1 MDFAFCIAAVAP
13 LRKEPSHKSE
23 MVSQLL
29 LGETGKVLNIE
40 KDFVLI
46 ECTYDGYQGWI
57 QKKQIVF
64 NKHLPKSDGYF
75 TKAVQ
80 DIFFSHIVC
89 RVSLGT
95 PYYKDKVV
103 LENCLISYPFLQERY
118 LSFNEK
124 NILALLEEYMYTPY
138 LWGGKS
144 TFGIDCSGLTQ
155 QLFKV
160 MGIYLPR
167 DAYQQLTFGEEVAFL
182 SEAICGDLAFFDN
195 EEGRITHVGILIN
208 NSNVIHASGTVR
220 LDKIDMGGIINT
232 ETGERTHKLRIVKR
246 YSINN

>member
-1 MDFAFCIAAVAP
+1 MNYVFCIAAVAP

-23 MVSQLL
+23 MVNQLL
-29 LGETGKVLNIE
+29 LGETGKVLSIE

-64 NKHLPKSDGYF
+64 KNHLPKPDGYF
-75 TKAVQ
+75 TKAIQ
-80 DIFFSHIVC
+80 NIYISHSVC

-95 PYYKDKVV
+95 PYYHDKVV
-103 LENCLISYPFLQERY
+103 LDNYQISYPFLEERNFT
-118 LSFNEK
+118 FNEK
-124 NILALLEEYMYTPY
+124 NILTLLEEYMFAPY

-155 QLFKV
+155 QVFKL

-167 DAYQQLTFGEEVAFL
+167 DASQQITVGNEVAFL

-195 EEGRITHVGILIN
+195 DEGNIIHVGILIN
-208 NSNVIHASGTVR
+208 NSNIIHASGSVR
-220 LDKIDMGGIINT
+220 LDKIDMGGIINS

-246 YSINN
+246 YT